1 MSSGSGGSRGHGRKI
16 FVVHSR
22 PHVSQ
27 AERGGS
33 RNAKVLGF
41 AGAAVDGPAVE
52 QDGGRGRRNVRGE
65 RELLRRVHVQQVRV
79 QLRDVGPSGGRG

>member
-1 MSSGSGGSRGHGRKI
+1 
-16 FVVHSR
+16 
-22 PHVSQ
+22 
-27 AERGGS
+27 
-33 RNAKVLGF
+33 
-41 AGAAVDGPAVE
+41 VE